1 MSMTFTEIL
10 TESRRLVGDTTTK
23 YSTAD
28 ITVSAN
34 RALDRAVGLI
44 RQSEGRWQW
53 DDSNNTD
60 LPIATTGL
68 VTDQQDYSLDATH
81 YRIER
86 IEVKDTSGNWTKV
99 QPIDKADLFD
109 TSITDFLSGGGT
121 PTYYDKV
128 GNSIF
133 LYPTPSYTQTASLKV
148 FYERGPSYFTTS
160 DTTKAPGINALFHRL
175 IPLWCAYDYAFINQM
190 EIKKDLEKEIFKI
203 ESELQ
208 EYYGHRDRDEKIG
221 LTVKSR
227 KFNFK

>member
-1 MSMTFTEIL
+1 MTFTEIL

-68 VTDQQDYSLDATH
+68 VADQQDYSLDATH

-133 LYPTPSYTQTASLKV
+133 LYPTPSYTQSASLKV

-160 DTTKAPGINALFHRL
+160 DTTKTPGINALFHRL

-208 EYYGHRDRDEKIG
+208 EYYSQRDRDEKIKLSSLG
-221 LTVKSR
+221 R
-227 KFNFK
+227 KFNFR